1 MAAMAVASENLFLLL
16 SVLVIFTSLA
26 TSQPDFVHYV
36 CKDNNGNYTANSTY
50 SSNLNTLLSNLSSI
64 IGTTNDYRFYNL
76 SNGQNTDK
84 VNLIWM
90 CRGDVTKEDCLS
102 CLNDSRILLP
112 KVCPNQK
119 EATGWYDYCML
130 RYSNRSIF
138 GIMDSNRWEIH
149 NKKNVNDANEFNQV
163 AADLMQSLRSKAA
176 AISGESLI
184 KFSAGEA
191 KVGAGF
197 QTVYAHVKCTNDLSE
212 LECNE
217 CLTEGISHIPTCCNG
232 KIRARIFTPSCNLRY
247 DTQLY
252 FDSLSVLPPQP
263 SLSPA
268 PSSPTATATPK
279 QGKNNS
285 SSATVTAIVVP
296 VVSLVIV
303 LFITFVCI
311 YFKRK
316 KKKPTKYSESQGASE
331 ADYEIEPIETL
342 QFHFQTIMDA
352 TNNFSIENKLGEG
365 GFGLV
370 YKGRLPNG
378 KEVAVKRLSRN
389 SDQGDIE
396 FKNELLLVA
405 KLQHRNLVRLLGFC
419 LETGE
424 RILVYEFLPNKSLD
438 YFIFGNLELLLG
450 YSMSNKIIVG
460 IAQGLLYL
468 HEDSQLRIIHRDLK
482 ASNILLDEQMNPKI
496 ADFGMAR
503 LFVENQTQENTVRIV
518 GTYGYMAP
526 EYALHGQFSI
536 KSDVFSF
543 GVLLLEIVS
552 GHKNGDIHNGEYVE
566 HLISFTWR
574 KWREGSDSASDI
586 VDPTLNSR
594 FGYQIMRCIHI
605 GLLCV
610 QENLADRPTMATV
623 VVMLNSD
630 SLALPM
636 PSRAAYVITNNSG
649 DLSNSSRLGESRN
662 YALQAA
668 SGANEASFTELHPR

>member
-1 MAAMAVASENLFLLL
+1 
-16 SVLVIFTSLA
+16 
-26 TSQPDFVHYV
+26 
-36 CKDNNGNYTANSTY
+36 
-50 SSNLNTLLSNLSSI
+50 
-64 IGTTNDYRFYNL
+64 
-76 SNGQNTDK
+76 
-84 VNLIWM
+84 
-90 CRGDVTKEDCLS
+90 
-102 CLNDSRILLP
+102 
-112 KVCPNQK
+112 
-119 EATGWYDYCML
+119 
-130 RYSNRSIF
+130 
-138 GIMDSNRWEIH
+138 
-149 NKKNVNDANEFNQV
+149 
-163 AADLMQSLRSKAA
+163 MQSLRSKAA

-184 KFSAGEA
+184 KFAAGEA

-197 QTVYAHVKCTNDLSE
+197 QTVYAHVQCTNDLSE

-217 CLTEGISHIPTCCNG
+217 CLTGGISHIPTCCNG
-232 KIRARIFTPSCNLRY
+232 KIRSRIFTPSCNLRY
-247 DTQLY
+247 DTHLY
-252 FDSLSVLPPQP
+252 FDSLSDLPPQP

-296 VVSLVIV
+296 MVSLVIV

-316 KKKPTKYSESQGASE
+316 KKKPTKYSENKQSKTNEKVLDCNSHNSYYYSYPGQGASE

-378 KEVAVKRLSRN
+378 KEVAVKRLSRT
-389 SDQGDIE
+389 DQGDIE
-396 FKNELLLVA
+396 FMNELLLVA

-438 YFIFGNLELLLG
+438 YFIF
-450 YSMSNKIIVG
+450 
-460 IAQGLLYL
+460 
-468 HEDSQLRIIHRDLK
+468 
-482 ASNILLDEQMNPKI
+482 
-496 ADFGMAR
+496 
-503 LFVENQTQENTVRIV
+503 
-518 GTYGYMAP
+518 
-526 EYALHGQFSI
+526 
-536 KSDVFSF
+536 DVFSF
-543 GVLLLEIVS
+543 GVLLLDIVS

-574 KWREGSDSASDI
+574 KWREGFNSASDI

>member
-1 MAAMAVASENLFLLL
+1 
-16 SVLVIFTSLA
+16 
-26 TSQPDFVHYV
+26 
-36 CKDNNGNYTANSTY
+36 
-50 SSNLNTLLSNLSSI
+50 
-64 IGTTNDYRFYNL
+64 
-76 SNGQNTDK
+76 
-84 VNLIWM
+84 
-90 CRGDVTKEDCLS
+90 
-102 CLNDSRILLP
+102 
-112 KVCPNQK
+112 
-119 EATGWYDYCML
+119 
-130 RYSNRSIF
+130 
-138 GIMDSNRWEIH
+138 
-149 NKKNVNDANEFNQV
+149 
-163 AADLMQSLRSKAA
+163 MQSLRSKAA

-184 KFSAGEA
+184 KFAAGEA

-197 QTVYAHVKCTNDLSE
+197 QTVYAHVQCTNDLSE

-217 CLTEGISHIPTCCNG
+217 CLTGGISHIPTCCNG
-232 KIRARIFTPSCNLRY
+232 KIRSRIFTPSCNLRY
-247 DTQLY
+247 DTHLY
-252 FDSLSVLPPQP
+252 FDSLSDLPPQP

-296 VVSLVIV
+296 MVSLVIV

-378 KEVAVKRLSRN
+378 KEVAVKRLSRT
-389 SDQGDIE
+389 DQGDIE
-396 FKNELLLVA
+396 FMNELLLVA

-450 YSMSNKIIVG
+450 YSAV
-460 IAQGLLYL
+460 L
-468 HEDSQLRIIHRDLK
+468 
-482 ASNILLDEQMNPKI
+482 
-496 ADFGMAR
+496 
-503 LFVENQTQENTVRIV
+503 
-518 GTYGYMAP
+518 
-526 EYALHGQFSI
+526 ALHGLFSI

-543 GVLLLEIVS
+543 GVLLLDIVS

-574 KWREGSDSASDI
+574 KWREGFNSASDI

>member
-438 YFIFGNLELLLG
+438 YFIFE
-450 YSMSNKIIVG
+450 
-460 IAQGLLYL
+460 
-468 HEDSQLRIIHRDLK
+468 E
-482 ASNILLDEQMNPKI
+482 
-496 ADFGMAR
+496 
-503 LFVENQTQENTVRIV
+503 
-518 GTYGYMAP
+518 
-526 EYALHGQFSI
+526 
-536 KSDVFSF
+536 
-543 GVLLLEIVS
+543 
-552 GHKNGDIHNGEYVE
+552 
-566 HLISFTWR
+566 
-574 KWREGSDSASDI
+574 
-586 VDPTLNSR
+586 
-594 FGYQIMRCIHI
+594 
-605 GLLCV
+605 
-610 QENLADRPTMATV
+610 
-623 VVMLNSD
+623 
-630 SLALPM
+630 
-636 PSRAAYVITNNSG
+636 
-649 DLSNSSRLGESRN
+649 
-662 YALQAA
+662 
-668 SGANEASFTELHPR
+668 